1 VIYGCLS
8 LSLLLCYS
16 VLEIHEPHLSML
28 QKTMKKLGLDAKSIL
43 KSSHPNT
50 CVTLT
55 IQRTLSLSLAS
66 RVTSKCTINGHT
78 VTLKVLNVVTAP
90 LLAIVDAPSAASAL
104 AKPIARLSMLD
115 TAVPPVVLVWVSQLQ
130 SKYQTC
136 KKKRQSLEKE
146 LASRTLPV
154 SINEDD
160 QQDLELLQHWV
171 EELDGF
177 ERRVTK
183 FCDSVAASS
192 TADRLD
198 SGSSLATCIDSLE
211 TLSWMD
217 QEDDIS
223 ALYQRLTDLADAL
236 KALDE
241 QIDAAS
247 NAYQVLASLS
257 NANSA
262 VSAMERTRKHLMD
275 ATTQD
280 EIGVRAQRA
289 AEESHDLLNQVEDA
303 LQRCARFFQDDDKGL
318 LGALEAER
326 RACFLSVEDI
336 LGMLTEWNTLAR
348 KHGMSPYLLP
358 SCHASLRQEMDG
370 NVEARILLPKAMAAE
385 KEALNELT
393 QACEALSQARR
404 QVANRLSTSITKRLP
419 LLGMESST
427 FEAKIDAIHQ
437 PGGSSIGVDGVDF
450 MIYHNRNNKVNGQDP
465 QPQSSS
471 SSSSRGGKIDVVA
484 SSGEKAR
491 ILLAIECEIP
501 GSVRALCGTAFSKSD
516 GQEEEEIASV
526 PPIAVIYDEIDAHVG
541 GRAAV
546 SLANMLSD
554 QSRSCQVVSIT
565 HSPSVAAA
573 ADLHIVIQKDSH
585 KDNFGSATRTAAS
598 LVEGSSRRKELAR
611 MAAGDL
617 VTEEAEVFAEAL
629 MRIGAATS
637 RRSPMEP

>member
-1 VIYGCLS
+1 
-8 LSLLLCYS
+8 
-16 VLEIHEPHLSML
+16 ML
-28 QKTMKKLGLDAKSIL
+28 QKTMKKLGLDAKSIFQ
-43 KSSHPNT
+43 SAHPNT
-50 CVTLT
+50 GVALT
-55 IQRTLSLSLAS
+55 IRRTLSLSSAS
-66 RVTSKCTINGHT
+66 RIASKCTINGHT
-78 VTLKVLNVVTAP
+78 VTLKVLHVVTAP

-115 TAVPPVVLVWVSQLQ
+115 TAVPPVVLVWVQLLQ
-130 SKYQTC
+130 KEYQTC
-136 KKKRQSLEKE
+136 KKKRENLEKE

-160 QQDLELLQHWV
+160 QHDLELLQHWV
-171 EELDGF
+171 DELDGF
-177 ERRVTK
+177 ERRVIK
-183 FCDSVAASS
+183 FCNSAAVSS
-192 TADRLD
+192 TGDRRD
-198 SGSSLATCIDSLE
+198 SGSPLANCIDSLE

-217 QEDDIS
+217 QEDGIS
-223 ALYQRLTDLADAL
+223 ELYQRLLDLVDAM

-241 QIDAAS
+241 QIEAAS
-247 NAYQVLASLS
+247 SAYQVLASLS

-262 VSAMERTRKHLMD
+262 VSAVERSRKHLMD

-289 AEESHDLLNQVEDA
+289 AEESHDLLNEVEDA
-303 LQRCARFFQDDDKGL
+303 LQRCARFFNDDDKGL

-326 RACFLSVEDI
+326 RSCFLSVEDVT
-336 LGMLTEWNTLAR
+336 GMLTEWNTLAR
-348 KHGMSPYLLP
+348 KHGISPYLLP
-358 SCHASLRQEMDG
+358 SCHASLRQELDG
-370 NVEARILLPKAMAAE
+370 NVEARILLPKAMSAE
-385 KEALNELT
+385 KEAMHKLT
-393 QACEALSQARR
+393 EACQALSQARR
-404 QVANRLSTSITKRLP
+404 QVANSLSTSITKRLP

-427 FEAKIDAIHQ
+427 FEAKIVATHE

-450 MIYHNRNNKVNGQDP
+450 MIYHNINNKVNGQDP
-465 QPQSSS
+465 QPQS

-501 GSVRALCGTAFSKSD
+501 GSVRALCGTSVNKSD
-516 GQEEEEIASV
+516 GEEDEEITAV

-546 SLANMLSD
+546 SLANMLLD

-573 ADLHIVIQKDSH
+573 ADLHIVIQKHSH
-585 KDNFGSATRTAAS
+585 EGNFGSATRTAAS
-598 LVEGSSRRKELAR
+598 LVKGSSRRKELAR
-611 MAAGDL
+611 MAAGGL

-629 MRIGAATS
+629 MRDGAATS
-637 RRSPMEP
+637 RRSPTEL

>member
-1 VIYGCLS
+1 
-8 LSLLLCYS
+8 
-16 VLEIHEPHLSML
+16 ML
-28 QKTMKKLGLDAKSIL
+28 KKTLKKLGLDAKSIFQTA
-43 KSSHPNT
+43 HPNT
-50 CVTLT
+50 GVALT
-55 IQRTLSLSLAS
+55 IQRTLSLSSAS
-66 RVTSKCTINGHT
+66 KITSKCTINGHT
-78 VTLKVLNVVTAP
+78 VTLKVLHVVTAP

-115 TAVPPVVLVWVSQLQ
+115 TAVPPVVLVWVQQLQ
-130 SKYQTC
+130 IVYQTC

-154 SINEDD
+154 FINKDN

-171 EELDGF
+171 DELDDF
-177 ERRVTK
+177 EQRVAK
-183 FCDSVAASS
+183 FCSSAVASS
-192 TADRLD
+192 TTDRRD

-223 ALYQRLTDLADAL
+223 ALYQRFLDLTDAL

-247 NAYQVLASLS
+247 NAYQVMASLS

-289 AEESHDLLNQVEDA
+289 AEESHDLLNQVDDA
-303 LQRCARFFQDDDKGL
+303 LQRCARFFDDDDKGL

-326 RACFLSVEDI
+326 RACFLSVEDVTV
-336 LGMLTEWNTLAR
+336 MLTEWNTLAR
-348 KHGMSPYLLP
+348 KHGISPYLLP
-358 SCHASLRQEMDG
+358 SCHASLRQELDG
-370 NVEARILLPKAMAAE
+370 NVEARISLPKAMSAE
-385 KEALNELT
+385 KEAMHELT
-393 QACEALSQARR
+393 QACQALSQARR
-404 QVANRLSTSITKRLP
+404 QVASRLSASITKRLP

-427 FEAKIDAIHQ
+427 FEAKIVATHQ
-437 PGGSSIGVDGVDF
+437 AGGSSIGVDGVDF
-450 MIYHNRNNKVNGQDP
+450 MIYHNIDNKVNGRDP
-465 QPQSSS
+465 QPQS

-501 GSVRALCGTAFSKSD
+501 GSVRALCGTSSSKSD
-516 GQEEEEIASV
+516 SKEEEEVASV
-526 PPIAVIYDEIDAHVG
+526 PPVAVIYDEIDAHVG

-554 QSRSCQVVSIT
+554 QSLSCQVVSIT

-573 ADLHIVIQKDSH
+573 ADLHIVIQKYPYEENS
-585 KDNFGSATRTAAS
+585 GSATRTAAN
-598 LVEGSSRRKELAR
+598 LVEGLSRRNELAR
-611 MAAGDL
+611 MAAGGL

-629 MRIGAATS
+629 MRDGAATS
-637 RRSPMEP
+637 RRGSSEP

>member
-1 VIYGCLS
+1 
-8 LSLLLCYS
+8 
-16 VLEIHEPHLSML
+16 ML
-28 QKTMKKLGLDAKSIL
+28 QKTMKKLGLDAKSIFQ
-43 KSSHPNT
+43 SAHPNNG
-50 CVTLT
+50 VALT
-55 IQRTLSLSLAS
+55 IQRTLSLSSAS
-66 RVTSKCTINGHT
+66 RITSKCTINGHL

-104 AKPIARLSMLD
+104 AKPVARLAMLD
-115 TAVPPVVLVWVSQLQ
+115 TAVPPVVLVWVKQLQ
-130 SKYQTC
+130 NKYQTC
-136 KKKRQSLEKE
+136 KKKRQFLEKE
-146 LASRTLPV
+146 LASRTLPI

-160 QQDLELLQHWV
+160 QQDMELLQHWV
-171 EELDGF
+171 EELDSF
-177 ERRVTK
+177 ERRIIQ
-183 FCDSVAASS
+183 FCNSVAASS
-192 TADRLD
+192 TADRRD

-223 ALYQRLTDLADAL
+223 ALYQRLLDLADAL

-262 VSAMERTRKHLMD
+262 VSAMERTRKHLME
-275 ATTQD
+275 ATQD
-280 EIGVRAQRA
+280 EIGIRAQRA
-289 AEESHDLLNQVEDA
+289 AEESHDLLNQVENA
-303 LQRCARFFQDDDKGL
+303 LQRCARFFEDDEKGL

-326 RACFLSVEDI
+326 RACFLSVEDVTE
-336 LGMLTEWNTLAR
+336 MLTEWNTLAR
-348 KHGMSPYLLP
+348 KHGISPYLLP
-358 SCHASLRQEMDG
+358 SCHASLRQELDG
-370 NVEARILLPKAMAAE
+370 NVEATILLPKAMIAE

-393 QACEALSQARR
+393 QACQALSQARR
-404 QVANRLSTSITKRLP
+404 QVANRLSASITKRLP

-427 FEAKIDAIHQ
+427 FEAKVDATHQ
-437 PGGSSIGVDGVDF
+437 PSGSSIGVDGVDF
-450 MIYHNRNNKVNGQDP
+450 MIYHNRSNKVNGQDP
-465 QPQSSS
+465 QPQS

-501 GSVRALCGTAFSKSD
+501 GSVRALCGTTFSKSN
-516 GQEEEEIASV
+516 GQEDEEIASV

-573 ADLHIVIQKDSH
+573 ADLHIVIQKYSH
-585 KDNFGSATRTAAS
+585 EENFGSATRTAAS

-629 MRIGAATS
+629 MRDGAATN
-637 RRSPMEP
+637 RRSSMTP